1 MPRAIF
7 RSLAAVLSGGWV
19 PPLLSVECMERDELA
34 DFRRENR
41 QRSGAKNQAAF
52 GVGSWKQ
59 AGTVSMAKSSPE
71 TRPPPWVN
79 KSCYLI
85 SLVSFE
91 VNE

>member
-41 QRSGAKNQAAF
+41 QRSGAKIPADF
-52 GVGSWKQ
+52 GGKLEMS
-59 AGTVSMAKSSPE
+59 ALFF
-71 TRPPPWVN
+71 
-79 KSCYLI
+79 LI
-85 SLVSFE
+85 SLTNYRKAVILPTFPILYSDQSI
-91 VNE
+91 V